1 MWPRLPRQFTENA
14 TLQSLYHQF
23 GDTSLICRGMD
34 DVFFALLSAVADL
47 LFEVFFQVVV
57 EEAVVALIMRS
68 LRNVFE
74 ETTAINPILATI
86 GYLLLGSAF
95 GLASVRLF
103 PHPFFQPSKFHGIS
117 LVISPVI
124 TGLVMSQVGIML
136 RRKGKQ
142 AVRIESFGYGFTF
155 ALGLAIIRF
164 ILVR

>member
-1 MWPRLPRQFTENA
+1 
-14 TLQSLYHQF
+14 
-23 GDTSLICRGMD
+23 MD
-34 DVFFALLSAVADL
+34 DVFFALLSAVAEL

-57 EEAVVALIMRS
+57 EAVVALIARS
-68 LRNVFE
+68 IRNVFE
-74 ETTAINPILATI
+74 ETNSINPILATI

>member
-1 MWPRLPRQFTENA
+1 
-14 TLQSLYHQF
+14 
-23 GDTSLICRGMD
+23 MD
-34 DVFFALLSAVADL
+34 EVFFALLSAVAEL
-47 LFEVFFQVVV
+47 LFEVLFQVVV
-57 EEAVVALIMRS
+57 EAVVALIVRS
-68 LRNVFE
+68 IRNVFE
-74 ETTAINPILATI
+74 ETNAINPILATT

-95 GLASVRLF
+95 GIASLRLF

-124 TGLVMSQVGIML
+124 TGLVMSQVGIVL

-155 ALGLAIIRF
+155 ALGLALIRF

>member
-1 MWPRLPRQFTENA
+1 
-14 TLQSLYHQF
+14 
-23 GDTSLICRGMD
+23 MD
-34 DVFFALLSAVADL
+34 DVFFALLSAVAEL
-47 LFEVFFQVVV
+47 LFEVFFQVIV

-68 LRNVFE
+68 LRNVFAE
-74 ETTAINPILATI
+74 ITAINPILATI

-117 LVISPVI
+117 LVISPLI

-164 ILVR
+164 ILVK

>member
-1 MWPRLPRQFTENA
+1 M
-14 TLQSLYHQF
+14 
-23 GDTSLICRGMD
+23 
-34 DVFFALLSAVADL
+34 FFALLSAVAEL

-57 EEAVVALIMRS
+57 EAVVALIVRS
-68 LRNVFE
+68 VRNVFE
-74 ETTAINPILATI
+74 ETNAINPILATI

-103 PHPFFQPSKFHGIS
+103 PHPFFQPSKFHGVS
-117 LVISPVI
+117 LVISPLI
-124 TGLVMSQVGIML
+124 TGMVMSQVGTML

-155 ALGLAIIRF
+155 ALGVAIICF

>member
-1 MWPRLPRQFTENA
+1 
-14 TLQSLYHQF
+14 
-23 GDTSLICRGMD
+23 MD
-34 DVFFALLSAVADL
+34 DVFFALLSTVAEL
-47 LFEVFFQVVV
+47 LFEVLFQVAV
-57 EEAVVALIMRS
+57 EAVVALVVRS
-68 LRNVFE
+68 IRNVFD
-74 ETTAINPILATI
+74 ETNAINPILATI

-95 GLASVRLF
+95 GIASLRLF

-124 TGLVMSQVGIML
+124 TGLVMSQTGIML

>member
-1 MWPRLPRQFTENA
+1 
-14 TLQSLYHQF
+14 
-23 GDTSLICRGMD
+23 MD
-34 DVFFALLSAVADL
+34 DVFFALLSAVAEL
-47 LFEVFFQVVV
+47 LFEVLFQVAV
-57 EEAVVALIMRS
+57 EAVVALVVRS
-68 LRNVFE
+68 IRNVFD
-74 ETTAINPILATI
+74 ETNAINPILATI

-95 GLASVRLF
+95 GIASLRLF

-124 TGLVMSQVGIML
+124 TGLVMSQTGIML

>member
-1 MWPRLPRQFTENA
+1 
-14 TLQSLYHQF
+14 
-23 GDTSLICRGMD
+23 MD
-34 DVFFALLSAVADL
+34 DVFFALLSTVAEL
-47 LFEVFFQVVV
+47 LFEVLFQVAV
-57 EEAVVALIMRS
+57 EAVVALVVRS
-68 LRNVFE
+68 IRNVFD
-74 ETTAINPILATI
+74 ETKAINPILATI

-95 GLASVRLF
+95 GIASLRLF

-124 TGLVMSQVGIML
+124 TGLVMSQTGIML

>member
-1 MWPRLPRQFTENA
+1 
-14 TLQSLYHQF
+14 
-23 GDTSLICRGMD
+23 MD
-34 DVFFALLSAVADL
+34 DVFFALLSAVAEL

-57 EEAVVALIMRS
+57 EAVVALIVRS
-68 LRNVFE
+68 VRNVFE
-74 ETTAINPILATI
+74 ETNAINPILATI

-103 PHPFFQPSKFHGIS
+103 PHPFFQPSKFHGVS
-117 LVISPVI
+117 LVISPLI
-124 TGLVMSQVGIML
+124 TGMVMSQVGTML

-155 ALGLAIIRF
+155 ALGVAIIRF

>member
-1 MWPRLPRQFTENA
+1 
-14 TLQSLYHQF
+14 
-23 GDTSLICRGMD
+23 MD
-34 DVFFALLSAVADL
+34 DVFFALLSAVAEL

-57 EEAVVALIMRS
+57 EAVVALIVRS
-68 LRNVFE
+68 VRNVFE
-74 ETTAINPILATI
+74 ETNAINPILATI

-103 PHPFFQPSKFHGIS
+103 PHPFFQPSKFHGVS
-117 LVISPVI
+117 LVISPPI
-124 TGLVMSQVGIML
+124 TGMVMSQVGTML

-155 ALGLAIIRF
+155 ALGVAIICF

>member
-1 MWPRLPRQFTENA
+1 
-14 TLQSLYHQF
+14 
-23 GDTSLICRGMD
+23 MD
-34 DVFFALLSAVADL
+34 DVFFALLSAVAEL
-47 LFEVFFQVVV
+47 LFEVLFQVAV
-57 EEAVVALIMRS
+57 EAVVALVVRS
-68 LRNVFE
+68 IRNVFD
-74 ETTAINPILATI
+74 ETKAINPILATI

-95 GLASVRLF
+95 GIASLRLF

-124 TGLVMSQVGIML
+124 TGLVMSQTGIML

>member
-1 MWPRLPRQFTENA
+1 
-14 TLQSLYHQF
+14 
-23 GDTSLICRGMD
+23 MD
-34 DVFFALLSAVADL
+34 DVFFALLSAVAEL

-57 EEAVVALIMRS
+57 EAVVALIVRS
-68 LRNVFE
+68 VRNVFE
-74 ETTAINPILATI
+74 ETNAINPILATI

-103 PHPFFQPSKFHGIS
+103 PHPFFQPSKFHGVS
-117 LVISPVI
+117 LVISPLI
-124 TGLVMSQVGIML
+124 TGMVMSQVGTML

-155 ALGLAIIRF
+155 ALGVAIICF

>member
-1 MWPRLPRQFTENA
+1 MN
-14 TLQSLYHQF
+14 
-23 GDTSLICRGMD
+23 
-34 DVFFALLSAVADL
+34 DVLFALLSAVAEL

-57 EEAVVALIMRS
+57 EEVVVALIVRF
-68 LRNVFE
+68 LRKVFKK
-74 ETTAINPILATI
+74 TTAVNPILATI

-124 TGLVMSQVGIML
+124 TGLVMAQVGVML

-142 AVRIESFGYGFTF
+142 AVRIESFGFGFTF